1 MNRGREDDDDE
12 EEEEEEEG
20 GGNTETDG
28 IIDLLNF
35 DRSEVFHGLPSRG
48 SVGGSSGRFFCNVG
62 SRKFA

>member
-1 MNRGREDDDDE
+1 MNRGREEDDDDDKE
-12 EEEEEEEG
+12 EGG

>member
-1 MNRGREDDDDE
+1 MNRGREEDDDDDKE
-12 EEEEEEEG
+12 EGG

-28 IIDLLNF
+28 IDVLLNF

-48 SVGGSSGRFFCNVG
+48 PVGGSSGRFFCNVG